1 MFIHKVLFKIKKKD
15 VSVYVRDCKMW
26 AKEAAKHPG
35 FLGCHTLLRTNEKD
49 QYASLYLWKA
59 ENHHNRFMGK
69 HHDRL
74 VSLSKCPVSVVGYF
88 NFKTI

>member
-15 VSVYVRDCKMW
+15 VRTYTRDCKMW
-26 AKEAAKHPG
+26 AREAAKHPG
-35 FLGCHTLLRTNEKD
+35 FLGCHTLERTNEKD
-49 QYASLYLWKA
+49 QYASLYLWKNEA
-59 ENHHNRFMGK
+59 FHSRFMKK